1 LDAELKT
8 HLEGMESRLDGRIDS
23 LSEQF
28 ANLVAGEISA
38 MHREMRDNLE
48 RIDERLNRHGEMLAN
63 GTRALGA
70 LVDYVE
76 RADANYARLLREMD
90 SLRARVAALENKV
103 A

>member
-1 LDAELKT
+1 MDAELKT

-76 RADANYARLLREMD
+76 RADANYVRLLREMD
-90 SLRARVAALENKV
+90 SLRARIVALENKV